1 MNILRLSTLLL
12 ALAIAVMTLGYV
24 NSSSAGPK
32 NCVENDPRWGCDPK
46 PGDDGTETFSVDV
59 VAGTGNFNWVVATGD
74 CAGTTTMKLNA
85 SFPVGPPCGS
95 TITVQFKDPPG
106 PTGSVVLRLFE
117 IVVRPKKPDVTLKFT
132 SNMTVVEGESIS
144 IYRTDRL
151 PWTLGGLSP
160 LTLDIGDTMVELI
173 KPQEPDKGAL
183 LGPIAVGTIVYTAQ

>member
-1 MNILRLSTLLL
+1 MNTKSLGLTLT
-12 ALAIAVMTLGYV
+12 LAIAVITLGYV
-24 NSSSAGPK
+24 NPSFADKPDSGGNHGPH
-32 NCVENDPRWGCDPK
+32 D
-46 PGDDGTETFSVDV
+46 GDDGTETISVDV
-59 VAGTGNFNWVVATGD
+59 VMGAGSHNWVVATGD
-74 CAGTTTMKLNA
+74 CAGTTSKKLSA

-95 TITVQFKDPPG
+95 TITVDYITG
-106 PTGSVVLRLFE
+106 PSGSITLRLFE
-117 IVVRPKKPDVTLKFT
+117 IVVRPKKQDVTLKFT